1 MTAASEQDSDLRLVV
16 VAGPNG
22 SGKSTITAIHQE
34 LHDLPAAYVNADE
47 IAKALGIPAY
57 DAAQVAEMKRSEL
70 IAAKQPFAFET
81 VLSHPSKLA
90 LLDKAKEA
98 GYDITLIFV
107 GTQDPAINLQRVEQ
121 RARAGGHDVPP
132 DKTVSR
138 WHRSMELL
146 PAAVERAG
154 ASLIYDNSGAAP
166 NLVLQ
171 LEKTKIVERAEKV
184 PPWVDVALVQPLQQ
198 RAAELKK
205 LKSFANV
212 NDLTLQKADATG
224 QAYEGR
230 MQVQTEHFITQ
241 NIGHRTLVVHDKAFV
256 GKDLQPGQAL
266 RVDYSQYKPS
276 GNTPLITHMGPAK
289 GKDLGR

>member
-1 MTAASEQDSDLRLVV
+1 MTAANEPDNDLRLVV

-47 IAKALGIPAY
+47 IAKELGLPAY
-57 DAAQVAEMKRSEL
+57 DAAQAAEIKRSEL
-70 IAAKQPFAFET
+70 IASKQSFAFET
-81 VLSHPSKLA
+81 VLSHPSKLT

-132 DKTVSR
+132 NKTVSR
-138 WHRSMELL
+138 WHRSMKLL
-146 PAAVERAG
+146 PAAVERVG

-171 LEKTKIVERAEKV
+171 LEKTKIVEQADKV
-184 PPWVDVALVQPLQQ
+184 PPWVDKALVLPLQQ

-205 LKSFANV
+205 LKNFATV
-212 NDLTLQKADATG
+212 HDLALQKADTTG
-224 QAYEGR
+224 QTYEGR
-230 MQVQTEHFITQ
+230 MQIQTEHFITQ
-241 NIGHRTLVVHDKAFV
+241 NIGHRTLIVHDKAFV
-256 GKDLQPGQAL
+256 GNDLLPGQAL
-266 RVDYSQYKPS
+266 RVNYSQYKAR
-276 GNTPLITHMGPAK
+276 GNTPLIAHMWPSK